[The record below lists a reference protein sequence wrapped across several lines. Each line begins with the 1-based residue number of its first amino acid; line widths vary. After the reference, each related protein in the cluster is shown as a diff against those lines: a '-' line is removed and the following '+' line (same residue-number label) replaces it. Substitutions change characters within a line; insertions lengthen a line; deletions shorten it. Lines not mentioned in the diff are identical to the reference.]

1 MLDARAD
8 GLSAAV
14 YDAGARAAEHVAR
27 RESSVALC
35 SLARVRVACSAV
47 SSLWSEGGTVHKP
60 GASISL
66 ARRYTKLAARLQSE
80 QSPSIKR
87 RRLLVEAAARCNKAW
102 REETNHAAAE
112 PNALRRMLARETI
125 PLIPSTANPSQT
137 PPTDEDNGAEAP
149 TAAAPRSLRAR
160 MVRRVSRGTSGTS
173 AKAATSGDRED
184 TPTSRGLDIST
195 RAAALLN
202 SMPAANLPTASSM
215 QHLSLPRPNLSRSIS
230 WSGNALAT
238 GASRSNGSSDPTPSS
253 GRLSPTPTTA
263 PGGVVTGGQA
273 LTWASSFT
281 GGPVSALESLT
292 AFCDGMGESV
302 PSPPRMHTGSGG
314 PSLQAILER
323 RLGAADE
330 CAIGDESAVVVV
342 AAARRKD
349 QPTLLEQ
356 PGDGGVLTAQPRET
370 RPVTAHMFDLQV
382 REATTDAGGREA
394 FEFSPA
400 STRRSSRDSMRE
412 SMAAEEARADLPS
425 ERATRD
431 MIDEC
436 LYRSWAAGPVEAYL
450 ECADPTPES
459 TGAGRQNAQPTE
471 PRASRR
477 RQRRFD
483 VVLHG
488 WWHEQLTTGATFGTS
503 KELAALDEP
512 DLSSEEEGDGAP
524 SSDDAKAARR
534 QRRRAHIA
542 LTTERSKA
550 LASIVRSFAVP
561 THVMACAAGSQRE
574 EAPSATLHS
583 FVISRS
589 ALCLESSAPGS
600 DSSATVAAL
609 WGRGI
614 AAAATAATGNENASG
629 AVALVADDPSDH
641 DYVGACLTTWR
652 LHESADAGDR
662 GRGAGATAPLQ
673 LFLPRCTCA
682 VAHGPLVLDSLRA
695 HLLDAHTAVGG
706 GAPGLRSDYVASEP
720 PRSDARP
727 DESSDALPPL
737 QPLFD
742 SLSTR
747 HITLVFTVSPRACA
761 APISLAAAFDPV
773 RVSIPSCVAGAAA

>member
-1 MLDARAD
+1 
-8 GLSAAV
+8 
-14 YDAGARAAEHVAR
+14 
-27 RESSVALC
+27 
-35 SLARVRVACSAV
+35 
-47 SSLWSEGGTVHKP
+47 
-60 GASISL
+60 
-66 ARRYTKLAARLQSE
+66 
-80 QSPSIKR
+80 
-87 RRLLVEAAARCNKAW
+87 
-102 REETNHAAAE
+102 
-112 PNALRRMLARETI
+112 MLARETI

-137 PPTDEDNGAEAP
+137 TPTDDDNGAGAP

-160 MVRRVSRGTSGTS
+160 MVQRVSRGTSGTS
-173 AKAATSGDRED
+173 AKAAASGDRED
-184 TPTSRGLDIST
+184 TPSRGLDIST

-202 SMPAANLPTASSM
+202 SMPAASLPTASSM

-230 WSGNALAT
+230 WSGNALAAA
-238 GASRSNGSSDPTPSS
+238 ASRSTGSSDPATGEKAPSS
-253 GRLSPTPTTA
+253 GGLSPTPTA
-263 PGGVVTGGQA
+263 SFGGVVTGGQA
-273 LTWASSFT
+273 LTWAASFA
-281 GGPVSALESLT
+281 GGAVSASEALT
-292 AFCDGMGESV
+292 AFCDGTGESV
-302 PSPPRMHTGSGG
+302 PSTPRMHTGSSG

-323 RLGAADE
+323 RLGAAEE
-330 CAIGDESAVVVV
+330 CAITDESAVVLV
-342 AAARRKD
+342 AAAHRGDR
-349 QPTLLEQ
+349 PALLEE
-356 PGDGGVLTAQPRET
+356 PGDVPMARPRET

-382 REATTDAGGREA
+382 REATTDAGGHETI
-394 FEFSPA
+394 EFSTA

-412 SMAAEEARADLPS
+412 SVVADEARTELPS

-450 ECADPTPES
+450 ECAD
-459 TGAGRQNAQPTE
+459 RAQPSE

-488 WWHEQLTTGATFGTS
+488 WWHEQLTTPALAGATFGTS
-503 KELAALDEP
+503 KDLAALDEA

-524 SSDDAKAARR
+524 SGDDAKADRR

-561 THVMACAAGSQRE
+561 THVMACAAGSQRQE
-574 EAPSATLHS
+574 PPSATLHS

-662 GRGAGATAPLQ
+662 GRGGGATAPLQ

-720 PRSDARP
+720 PRSDAQP